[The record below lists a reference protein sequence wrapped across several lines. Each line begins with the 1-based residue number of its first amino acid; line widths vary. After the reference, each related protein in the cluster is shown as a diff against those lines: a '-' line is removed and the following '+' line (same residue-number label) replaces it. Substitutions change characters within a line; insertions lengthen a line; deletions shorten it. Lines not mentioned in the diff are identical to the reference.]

1 MALLGASMA
10 IGLAAIRIVAVRVVA
25 VRVVAVHQGLVQ
37 VFDSKAFEQRE
48 YGMCLVEVV
57 INCRIVSVSASIF
70 RVRQQAA
77 YQC

>member
-1 MALLGASMA
+1 MA
-10 IGLAAIRIVAVRVVA
+10 IGLAAIRLVAIRL
-25 VRVVAVHQGLVQ
+25 VAVHQGLVQ

-57 INCRIVSVSASIF
+57 INCRIVSVSASMF

>member
-1 MALLGASMA
+1 MA
-10 IGLAAIRIVAVRVVA
+10 IGLAAIRVVA
-25 VRVVAVHQGLVQ
+25 IRLVAVHQGLVQ